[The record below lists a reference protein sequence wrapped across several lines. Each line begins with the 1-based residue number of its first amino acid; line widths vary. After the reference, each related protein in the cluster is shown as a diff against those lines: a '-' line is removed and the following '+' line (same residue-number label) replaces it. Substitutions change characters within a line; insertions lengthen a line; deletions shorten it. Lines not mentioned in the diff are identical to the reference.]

1 MSDMPHIV
9 AVDDEPRALELV
21 VRSLRK
27 IARVST
33 AASGDE
39 ALGLLRCSEV
49 DLVLTDQRM
58 PGMSGIEL
66 LRRAAEHDETVG
78 RVLLTGYTD
87 LQASVDAINLGRVH
101 AYLHKPCVALD
112 LQATVTSVL
121 QRVALVRENARLLGV
136 VTAKNQELE
145 RALEA
150 LRASQARTVASERLA
165 AIGRMIAMIVHDL
178 RSPLT
183 AIRSSGSQIAS
194 EAEASAAELA
204 KLGRIVVEEADHLQ
218 EMCSELLEVSQASD
232 TRPECRP
239 DSLDDA
245 VDAALAMILGHVSR
259 PGVDIQL
266 DLASHAVVAL
276 DDRGLRRILQNLVR
290 NAVEANPGGGVVR
303 VETRVE
309 DSSACLSVSDSG
321 PGIPP
326 EIADRLFE
334 PFVTFGK
341 SEGTGLGLAV
351 VQRIVEAL
359 GGSIRATK
367 ASGGGARFEVRLPL
381 VARE

>member
-1 MSDMPHIV
+1 MPHIV

-33 AASGDE
+33 AGSAEE
-39 ALGLLRCSEV
+39 ALGLIRQTEV
-49 DLVLTDQRM
+49 DLVISDQRM
-58 PGMSGIEL
+58 PGMAGIEL
-66 LRRAAEHDETVG
+66 LRRVAEHDETIG
-78 RVLLTGYTD
+78 RILLTGYTD

-112 LQATVTSVL
+112 LQATVTSAL
-121 QRVALVRENARLLGV
+121 QRVALVRENARLLSV

-145 RALEA
+145 QALGA
-150 LRASQARTVASERLA
+150 LRESQARILASERLA

-178 RSPLT
+178 RSPLS

-194 EAEASAAELA
+194 EAGSLDGKELA
-204 KLGRIVVEEADHLQ
+204 EYGRTVVEEADRLQ

-245 VDAALAMILGHVSR
+245 VDAALATILPHVSR
-259 PGVDIQL
+259 PDVELQL
-266 DLASHAVVAL
+266 DLASHAVVAM
-276 DDRGLRRILQNLVR
+276 DERGLRRILQNLVR
-290 NAVEANPGGGVVR
+290 NALEATPAGGLVR
-303 VETRVE
+303 IETRLE
-309 DSSACLSVSDSG
+309 GSDACLAVSDTG

-341 SEGTGLGLAV
+341 AGGTGLGLAV
-351 VQRIVEAL
+351 VQRIVDDFS
-359 GGSIRATK
+359 GRIRATK
-367 ASGGGARFEVRLPL
+367 APGGGARFEIRLPA
-381 VARE
+381 VSSV